1 MFPSHMTN
9 QIAHD
14 RNRDDRRRAEQH
26 RRGAMRWR
34 SSRTGRIGEA
44 RR

>member
-14 RNRDDRRRAEQH
+14 RARDDRERAFTARRAVV
-26 RRGAMRWR
+26 RWR
-34 SSRTGRIGEA
+34 TANTGRMGEA